1 MTCFFLVPVVYYVV
15 QPSLLLSLLLFFPC
29 LLLFLSLGLLRA
41 GGHIARAGQI
51 TGTAL
56 FLWTVNVFKQERR
69 KEAVAYKWNVKTE
82 RTRAYLINFQT
93 ENSPG
98 RNKWREAAEWREWI
112 LQMSRWSG
120 RIGFTGTNLRL
131 VKEKNEQQKICEI
144 VTVCG

>member
-1 MTCFFLVPVVYYVV
+1 M
-15 QPSLLLSLLLFFPC
+15 
-29 LLLFLSLGLLRA
+29 FLS
-41 GGHIARAGQI
+41 
-51 TGTAL
+51 
-56 FLWTVNVFKQERR
+56 ERR

-131 VKEKNEQQKICEI
+131 AKEKNEQQKIYEI

>member
-1 MTCFFLVPVVYYVV
+1 MTCFFFGACGILCSTALT
-15 QPSLLLSLLLFFPC
+15 SLISSPFLPLSAP
-29 LLLFLSLGLLRA
+29 LSVSGSIKGRRA
-41 GGHIARAGQI
+41 YCQGR
-51 TGTAL
+51 TNYRNSSVL

-93 ENSPG
+93 ENSAG

-131 VKEKNEQQKICEI
+131 VKEKNM
-144 VTVCG
+144 